1 MQTSKNGIDFI
12 KRFEGLRLEAY
23 LCSAGVA
30 SVGYGHTLG
39 VKPGDKITQAQ
50 ADAFLREDLE
60 PCERAVSDL
69 VKVPLSQGQHDSL
82 VSFIFNLGRGAFA
95 SSTLLKWLNR
105 GDYDGAAGQFERWCR
120 AGGRV
125 LPGLLKRRHA
135 EAAMFLG
142 EA

>member
-1 MQTSKNGIDFI
+1 MKTSDHGVRFI
-12 KRFEGLRLEAY
+12 QRFEGLRLDAY
-23 LCSAGVA
+23 LCSAGVWTI
-30 SVGYGHTLG
+30 GWGHTLG
-39 VKPGDKITQAQ
+39 VKMGDKITQAQ

-60 PCERAVSDL
+60 PCERAVAEL

-95 SSTLLKWLNR
+95 SSTLLKCLNR
-105 GDYDGAAGQFERWCR
+105 GDYEGAAAQFEKWCF
-120 AGGRV
+120 AGKK
-125 LPGLLKRRHA
+125 LIPGLLKRRHA